1 MKGVR
6 MPNSLLSGTV
16 PPASPY
22 HPVTL
27 AFLENWF
34 HTHPE
39 DMVAVRG
46 AVHRIR
52 RMSGFSFLILRT
64 SRELIQCVAD
74 ADVIVANGD
83 SYSGKDLC
91 EGCTVEVSGLVHI
104 DPKSRSGPEIQL
116 KTVKILSVPAAEM
129 PFVLGKKVLDIS
141 QDTNLDYRSI
151 ALRHPI
157 ERAVFRIQEGIG
169 RSFREY
175 FTAQHFTEIHTPKI
189 VFAGAEG
196 GANIFRLDY
205 FGREVYL
212 AQSPQF
218 YKQAM
223 VGVFDRV
230 FEIGAV
236 YRAEKHSTSRHLN
249 EYIGLD
255 MEMGY
260 VNSFEDLMQIE
271 TGWLQ
276 RMVSLLSEDCMP
288 ELAMLHAKLP
298 DLRNGIPSIRFG
310 DAKMLAAKVLRKSG
324 EDERD
329 DLSPDEEQAVCA
341 AVFKETGCE
350 FVFVTHYP
358 TSKRP
363 FYAMEDPESPD
374 VTLSFDLLFRGL
386 EVTTG
391 GQRIHDYAGQ
401 VAKMEHRGMN
411 PELFETYLQIHKYG
425 MPPHGGFGAGL
436 ERLTMKLLDLP
447 NIRQASLY
455 PRDITRV
462 TP

>member
-1 MKGVR
+1 
-6 MPNSLLSGTV
+6 MPHSAISGSIV
-16 PPASPY
+16 PAAPY

-27 AFLENWF
+27 ASLENWF
-34 HTHPE
+34 HIHP
-39 DMVAVRG
+39 DRIITVAG
-46 AVHRIR
+46 AIHRIR
-52 RMSGFSFLILRT
+52 HMSGFSFLILRT
-64 SRELIQCVAD
+64 ARELIQCVAD
-74 ADVIVANGD
+74 TDMISLDGI
-83 SYSGKDLC
+83 C
-91 EGCTVEVSGLVHI
+91 EGCTVEASGLVHV
-104 DPKSRSGPEIQL
+104 DPKSRSGPEIRL
-116 KTVKILSVPAAEM
+116 RTLIILSSPVAEM

-141 QDTNLDYRSI
+141 LNTNLDNRSI
-151 ALRHPI
+151 ALRHPL
-157 ERAVFRIQEGIG
+157 ERARFQIQEGIG
-169 RSFREY
+169 RSFRRY
-175 FTAQHFTEIHTPKI
+175 FTEQHFTEIHTPKI

-260 VNSFEDLMQIE
+260 LTSFEELMQVE

-276 RMVSLLSEDCMP
+276 EMVSMLSALYAP
-288 ELAMLHAKLP
+288 ELALLKARLP
-298 DLRNGIPSIRFG
+298 DLSNGIPSIRFG
-310 DAKMLAAKVLRKSG
+310 DAKALVEGVVRKTG
-324 EDERD
+324 EEERN
-329 DLSPDEEQAVCA
+329 DLSREEEQAICA
-341 AVFKETGCE
+341 AVFRETGCE

-363 FYAMEDPESPD
+363 FYAMEDPENPD

-391 GQRIHDYAGQ
+391 GQRIHDYDGQ
-401 VAKMEHRGMN
+401 VAKMERRGMN
-411 PELFETYLQIHKYG
+411 PELFESYLQIHKYG

-436 ERLTMKLLDLP
+436 ERITMKLLDLP
-447 NIRQASLY
+447 NIRQTSLY